1 MPHLPLRCVAFSR
14 FTSRWLAV
22 GLAALV
28 LVPLAWSLFG
38 AIAAAWDL
46 AAWQALLTQPQLQT
60 ALGLSLWTG
69 VTSTA
74 LALAWAAVLLSCRW
88 GSKVPAMLAL
98 PHAAFA
104 IGVVLLVAPSGWL
117 LRLLAN
123 LWGGVGGVGLDSPPD
138 WLTTQDPWGVGLI
151 VVLALKEM
159 VFLLWMGLAV
169 LQRPDFSKRLR
180 LEMQLVQSMG
190 YSERSAWWRVGWPQL
205 ASRLVAPL
213 GAVFLYSVSVVDVA
227 LVIGPTAPPTLGV
240 LAWQWLQDADPHTQ
254 AQGAAAA
261 WLLLAVSA
269 LVVAWVVFVDR
280 AVFRPW
286 ARARLTQGA
295 KPLTAQ
301 EHHILALQQPTA
313 AAWALLAI
321 YSAVGLA
328 LGLASMTG
336 VWLFP
341 ALWPQTWTSG
351 AWAAVTSDVDT
362 LWTSVWL
369 GLLSA
374 GAATVWVLLMWEWW
388 PLRWRSGGWGG
399 VLLALIFLPL
409 LLPAALWALGLH
421 RLALEWGWDANG
433 SGVWLAHTLSVA
445 PYVALAL
452 YGPLQGFDPRL
463 RAVAATLGHGRW
475 AFVWRVQWP
484 LLRGAIAA
492 AFAVGFAVSVAQ
504 YLPTLYV
511 GAGRFDTVT
520 TQAVALSSGGLR
532 SLMAAYAALQWVL
545 PALVFALAAWV
556 GRARRFGSAGFQ
568 AMPKAELV

>member
-1 MPHLPLRCVAFSR
+1 MALHSRTFSR
-14 FTSRWLAV
+14 FTFRCLAV

-28 LVPLAWSLFG
+28 LVPLAWSLLG

-46 AAWQALLTQPQLQT
+46 TAWQALLAQPQLKG
-60 ALGLSLWTG
+60 ALGLSLWMG
-69 VTSTA
+69 VASTA
-74 LALAWAAVLLSCRW
+74 LALAGAAVLLSGRW

-117 LRLLAN
+117 LRLGAN

-138 WLTTQDPWGVGLI
+138 WSTTQDPWGVGL
-151 VVLALKEM
+151 VLVLALKEM
-159 VFLLWMGLAV
+159 VFLLWMGHAV

-180 LEMQLVQSMG
+180 LEMQLAQSMG
-190 YSERSAWWRVGWPQL
+190 YSERAAWWRVGWPQL
-205 ASRLVAPL
+205 APRLVAPL
-213 GAVFLYSVSVVDVA
+213 GAVMAYSVSVVDVA

-240 LAWQWLQDADPHTQ
+240 LAWQWLQDANPKTQ
-254 AQGAAAA
+254 AQGVAAA
-261 WLLLAVSA
+261 WLLLVVSA
-269 LVVAWVVFVDR
+269 LLVVLVAFVHR
-280 AVFRPW
+280 AVFKPW
-286 ARARLTQGA
+286 SRARLTRGA

-301 EHHILALQQPTA
+301 EHHTLALQQPTA

-328 LGLASMTG
+328 LGLASVTG

-341 ALWPQTWTSG
+341 ALWPQTLTSD
-351 AWAAVTSDVDT
+351 AWAAVVSNGDT
-362 LWTSVWL
+362 LWDSVWL
-369 GLLSA
+369 GLASA
-374 GAATVWVLLMWEWW
+374 GAATVWVLVMWEWW
-388 PLRWRSGGWGG
+388 PLRWRSGGWSG

-421 RLALEWGWDANG
+421 RLALEWGWDASG
-433 SGVWLAHTLSVA
+433 SGVWLAHTLSVV

-452 YGPLQGFDPRL
+452 YGPLQGFDPRF
-463 RAVAATLGHGRW
+463 RTVAATLGHGRW
-475 AFVWRVQWP
+475 SFVWRVQWP

-520 TQAVALSSGGLR
+520 TQAVALSSGGQR

-545 PALVFALAAWV
+545 PVVVFSLAAWL
-556 GRARRFGSAGFQ
+556 GRARRFGSA
-568 AMPKAELV
+568 ALRPRPTPELG

>member
-1 MPHLPLRCVAFSR
+1 MLPRSLTFSR
-14 FTSRWLAV
+14 FASRSFAA

-38 AIAAAWDL
+38 AIAAALDL
-46 AAWQALLTQPQLQT
+46 AAWQALFTQPQLKA

-69 VTSTA
+69 LASTA
-74 LALAWAAVLLSCRW
+74 LAWAGASVLLSGRW

-117 LRLLAN
+117 LRLGAN
-123 LWGGVGGVGLDSPPD
+123 LWGWVGGVGLESPPD
-138 WLTTQDPWGVGLI
+138 WPTTQDPWGMGLI

-169 LQRPDFSKRLR
+169 LQRPDFSHRLR
-180 LEMQLVQSMG
+180 LEMQLAQSMG
-190 YSERSAWWRVGWPQL
+190 YSERAAWWRVGWPQL
-205 ASRLVAPL
+205 APRLVAPL
-213 GAVFLYSVSVVDVA
+213 GAVFAYSMSVVDVA
-227 LVIGPTAPPTLGV
+227 LVIGPTAPPALGV
-240 LAWQWLQDADPHTQ
+240 LAWQWLQDADPNTQ

-269 LVVAWVVFVDR
+269 LLVAGVVFVHR
-280 AVFRPW
+280 AVFKPW
-286 ARARLTQGA
+286 ARARLTRGA
-295 KPLTAQ
+295 APLTAQ
-301 EHHILALQQPTA
+301 EHTLAFQQPTA
-313 AAWALLAI
+313 AAWALLAV

-328 LGLASMTG
+328 LGLASVTG

-351 AWAAVTSDVDT
+351 AWAAVASDGDI
-362 LWTSVWL
+362 LWASVWL
-369 GLLSA
+369 GLSSA
-374 GAATVWVLLMWEWW
+374 SAATVWVLLMWEWW
-388 PLRWRSGGWGG
+388 PLRWRSGGRGAM
-399 VLLALIFLPL
+399 LLALIFLPL

-421 RLALEWGWDANG
+421 RLALEWGWDASG

-452 YGPLQGFDPRL
+452 YGPLQGFDSRL

-492 AFAVGFAVSVAQ
+492 SFAVGFAVSVAQ

-520 TQAVALSSGGLR
+520 TQAVALTSGGQR

-545 PALVFALAAWV
+545 PVVVFALAAWV
-556 GRARRFGSAGFQ
+556 GRARRFRSA
-568 AMPKAELV
+568 ALKAGPAPELG

>member
-1 MPHLPLRCVAFSR
+1 MSLHTPLFSLFASRCFA
-14 FTSRWLAV
+14 A
-22 GLAALV
+22 GLASLV

-38 AIAAAWDL
+38 AIDAAWDL

-69 VTSTA
+69 LASTA
-74 LALAWAAVLLSCRW
+74 LAWAGAAVLLSGRW
-88 GSKVPAMLAL
+88 GTKVPAMLAL

-104 IGVVLLVAPSGWL
+104 IGVVLLVSPSGWL
-117 LRLLAN
+117 LRLGAN
-123 LWGGVGGVGLDSPPD
+123 LWGWVGGVGLESPPD
-138 WLTTQDPWGVGLI
+138 WPTTQDPWGMGLI

-159 VFLLWMGLAV
+159 VFLLRMGLAA

-180 LEMQLVQSMG
+180 LEMQLAQSMG
-190 YSERSAWWRVGWPQL
+190 YSERAAWWRVGWPQL

-213 GAVFLYSVSVVDVA
+213 GAVFAYSISVVDVA

-240 LAWQWLQDADPHTQ
+240 LAWQWLQDADPKTQ

-269 LVVAWVVFVDR
+269 LVVAWVVFVHHI
-280 AVFRPW
+280 VFKPW
-286 ARARLTQGA
+286 SRARLTRGA
-295 KPLTAQ
+295 APLTARD
-301 EHHILALQQPTA
+301 HHALARLQPTT

-328 LGLASMTG
+328 LGLASVTG

-351 AWAAVTSDVDT
+351 AWSAVASDGDT
-362 LWTSVWL
+362 LWASVWL
-369 GLLSA
+369 GLSSA
-374 GAATVWVLLMWEWW
+374 SAATVWVLLMWEWW
-388 PLRWRSGGWGG
+388 PLRWRRGCRSA
-399 VLLALIFLPL
+399 VLLALLFLPL

-421 RLALEWGWDANG
+421 RLALEWGWDTNG

-452 YGPLQGFDPRL
+452 YGPLQSFDSRL
-463 RAVAATLGHGRW
+463 RTVAATLGHGRW
-475 AFVWRVQWP
+475 GFVWRVQWP

-511 GAGRFDTVT
+511 GAGRFGTVT
-520 TQAVALSSGGLR
+520 TQAVALSSGGQR

-556 GRARRFGSAGFQ
+556 GRARRFRSAAFEAGP
-568 AMPKAELV
+568 AAELG

>member
-1 MPHLPLRCVAFSR
+1 
-14 FTSRWLAV
+14 
-22 GLAALV
+22 
-28 LVPLAWSLFG
+28 
-38 AIAAAWDL
+38 
-46 AAWQALLTQPQLQT
+46 
-60 ALGLSLWTG
+60 
-69 VTSTA
+69 
-74 LALAWAAVLLSCRW
+74 
-88 GSKVPAMLAL
+88 
-98 PHAAFA
+98 
-104 IGVVLLVAPSGWL
+104 
-117 LRLLAN
+117 
-123 LWGGVGGVGLDSPPD
+123 
-138 WLTTQDPWGVGLI
+138 

-180 LEMQLVQSMG
+180 LEMQLAQSMG
-190 YSERSAWWRVGWPQL
+190 YSERAAWWRVGWPQL

-213 GAVFLYSVSVVDVA
+213 GAVFAYGVSVVDVA

-261 WLLLAVSA
+261 WLLLAVSGFI
-269 LVVAWVVFVDR
+269 VAWVVFVHR
-280 AVFRPW
+280 AVFKPW
-286 ARARLTQGA
+286 ARARLTRGA
-295 KPLTAQ
+295 APLTSH
-301 EHHILALQQPTA
+301 EHHILALRQPRA
-313 AAWALLAI
+313 AAWALLAV

-328 LGLASMTG
+328 LGLASVTG

-341 ALWPQTWTSG
+341 ALWPQAWTPG
-351 AWAAVTSDVDT
+351 AWAAVASDGDT

-369 GLLSA
+369 GLSSA
-374 GAATVWVLLMWEWW
+374 SAATAWVLLVWEWW
-388 PLRWRSGGWGG
+388 PLRWRSGDRSA
-399 VLLALIFLPL
+399 VFLALLFLPL

-433 SGVWLAHTLSVA
+433 SGVWLAHTLSVV

-452 YGPLQGFDPRL
+452 YGPLQGVDPRL
-463 RAVAATLGHGRW
+463 RTVAATLGHGRW

-520 TQAVALSSGGLR
+520 TQAVALSSGGQR

-545 PALVFALAAWV
+545 PVVVFALAAWV
-556 GRARRFGSAGFQ
+556 GRARRFGSADFQ
-568 AMPKAELV
+568 VGPAAELG

>member
-1 MPHLPLRCVAFSR
+1 MSFHTPLLSLFASR
-14 FTSRWLAV
+14 SFAA

-69 VTSTA
+69 LASS
-74 LALAWAAVLLSCRW
+74 ALAWAGAAVLLSGRW

-104 IGVVLLVAPSGWL
+104 IGVVLLVSPSGWL
-117 LRLLAN
+117 LRLGAN
-123 LWGGVGGVGLDSPPD
+123 LWGGFGGVGLESPPD
-138 WLTTQDPWGVGLI
+138 WPTTQDPWGVGLI

-180 LEMQLVQSMG
+180 LEMQLAQSMG
-190 YSERSAWWRVGWPQL
+190 YSERAAWWRVGWPQL
-205 ASRLVAPL
+205 SSRLVAPL
-213 GAVFLYSVSVVDVA
+213 GAVFAYSLSVVDVA

-269 LVVAWVVFVDR
+269 LVMAGVVFVHR
-280 AVFRPW
+280 TVFKPW
-286 ARARLTQGA
+286 ARARLTLGA

-301 EHHILALQQPTA
+301 EHHALALRQPTA
-313 AAWALLAI
+313 ATWALLAV

-328 LGLASMTG
+328 LGLASVTG

-351 AWAAVTSDVDT
+351 AWAAVASDGDT

-369 GLLSA
+369 GLSSA
-374 GAATVWVLLMWEWW
+374 SAATVWVLLVWEWW
-388 PLRWRSGGWGG
+388 PLRWRSGDRSA
-399 VLLALIFLPL
+399 VFLALLFLPL

-421 RLALEWGWDANG
+421 RLALEWGWDASD
-433 SGVWLAHTLSVA
+433 SGVWLAHTLSVT

-452 YGPLQGFDPRL
+452 YGPLQGFDSRL

-520 TQAVALSSGGLR
+520 TQAVALSSGGQR

-545 PALVFALAAWV
+545 PVVVFAVAAWV
-556 GRARRFGSAGFQ
+556 GRARRFGSAAFQ
-568 AMPKAELV
+568 PRPAAELG

>member
-1 MPHLPLRCVAFSR
+1 
-14 FTSRWLAV
+14 
-22 GLAALV
+22 
-28 LVPLAWSLFG
+28 
-38 AIAAAWDL
+38 
-46 AAWQALLTQPQLQT
+46 
-60 ALGLSLWTG
+60 
-69 VTSTA
+69 
-74 LALAWAAVLLSCRW
+74 
-88 GSKVPAMLAL
+88 MLAL

-104 IGVVLLVAPSGWL
+104 IGVVLLVSPSGWL
-117 LRLLAN
+117 LRLGAN
-123 LWGGVGGVGLDSPPD
+123 LWGGVGGVGLESPPD
-138 WLTTQDPWGVGLI
+138 WPTTQDPWGVGLI

-180 LEMQLVQSMG
+180 LEMQLAQSMG
-190 YSERSAWWRVGWPQL
+190 YSERAAWWRVGWPQL
-205 ASRLVAPL
+205 APRLVAPL
-213 GAVFLYSVSVVDVA
+213 GAVFAYSMSVVDVA

-240 LAWQWLQDADPHTQ
+240 LAWQLLQDADPHTQ

-269 LVVAWVVFVDR
+269 LLVAGVVFVHR
-280 AVFRPW
+280 AVFKPW
-286 ARARLTQGA
+286 ARARLTRGA
-295 KPLTAQ
+295 ATLTAQ
-301 EHHILALQQPTA
+301 EHHALALLQPTA
-313 AAWALLAI
+313 AAWALLAV
-321 YSAVGLA
+321 YCVVGLA
-328 LGLASMTG
+328 LGLASVTG

-341 ALWPQTWTSG
+341 ALWPQTWTPG
-351 AWAAVTSDVDT
+351 AWAAVASDGGT
-362 LWTSVWL
+362 LWASVWL

-374 GAATVWVLLMWEWW
+374 GAATVWVLLVWECW
-388 PLRWRSGGWGG
+388 PLRWRSGGRGAM
-399 VLLALIFLPL
+399 LLALIFLPL

-421 RLALEWGWDANG
+421 RLALEWGWDASG

-452 YGPLQGFDPRL
+452 YGPLQGFDPRF
-463 RAVAATLGHGRW
+463 RTVAATLGHGRW
-475 AFVWRVQWP
+475 AFVWCVQWP

-520 TQAVALSSGGLR
+520 TQAVALSSGGQR

-556 GRARRFGSAGFQ
+556 GRARRFRSAALQ
-568 AMPKAELV
+568 AGPAAELG